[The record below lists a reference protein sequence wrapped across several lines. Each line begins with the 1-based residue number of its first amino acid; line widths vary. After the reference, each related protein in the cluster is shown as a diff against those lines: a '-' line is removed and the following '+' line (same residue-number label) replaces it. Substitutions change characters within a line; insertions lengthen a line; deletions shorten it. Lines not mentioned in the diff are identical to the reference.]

1 MKSAPFIGTNI
12 LKYRNLL
19 ELNQQQLADYLGVT
33 RELISF
39 IESGKRDISINNL
52 NNLADLFGIELSNL
66 LEEDN
71 EVQDVNLALAYRA
84 SDSNVDLDSIASFKR
99 IVLNYIKLEGL
110 RNEG

>member
-12 LKYRNLL
+12 RQYRDLL

-33 RELISF
+33 RELISL

-52 NNLADLFGIELSNL
+52 NKLADLFGIELSNL

-84 SDSNVDLDSIASFKR
+84 NDSNVDLDSIASFKR